1 MVKKCKTKKQQDNFF
16 IRAGKNLKLIY
27 KDTYP
32 DQTDNRAPIKSY
44 INSNQIINVEVGRTK
59 TTDLFLRRG
68 RMVTKSSFSTSQ
80 TSTF

>member
-32 DQTDNRAPIKSY
+32 DQSDNRAPIKSY

-68 RMVTKSSFSTSQ
+68 RLVTKTSFGSSELPTY
-80 TSTF
+80 